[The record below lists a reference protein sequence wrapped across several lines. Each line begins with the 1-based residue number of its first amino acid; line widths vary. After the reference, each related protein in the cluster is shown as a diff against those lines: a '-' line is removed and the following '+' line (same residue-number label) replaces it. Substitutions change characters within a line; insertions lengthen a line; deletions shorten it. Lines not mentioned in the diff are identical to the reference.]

1 MPKDLFEWE
10 RNLISRI
17 NLFIISKKSLL
28 LSKKNHKPPMKWEGG
43 GKWKRQVEET
53 EEKKRENEIQRSE
66 IKERRKGGRERRRIA
81 KRRKRKEKKEGRKEG
96 RVGVKETKRKSEC
109 KKGSQRVG
117 QFSLKISRRRGASWK
132 RELERQRE
140 KEILDER

>member
-1 MPKDLFEWE
+1 M
-10 RNLISRI
+10 
-17 NLFIISKKSLL
+17 
-28 LSKKNHKPPMKWEGG
+28 
-43 GKWKRQVEET
+43 
-53 EEKKRENEIQRSE
+53 
-66 IKERRKGGRERRRIA
+66 
-81 KRRKRKEKKEGRKEG
+81 
-96 RVGVKETKRKSEC
+96 GVKETKRKSEC

>member
-1 MPKDLFEWE
+1 MEKAGGRKKRERDTKE
-10 RNLISRI
+10 RNKGT
-17 NLFIISKKSLL
+17 KKGRERK
-28 LSKKNHKPPMKWEGG
+28 KKN
-43 GKWKRQVEET
+43 REE
-53 EEKKRENEIQRSE
+53 EEKKRE
-66 IKERRKGGRERRRIA
+66 
-81 KRRKRKEKKEGRKEG
+81 EGRKEG
-96 RVGVKETKRKSEC
+96 RVGVKETKRKSGC

>member
-1 MPKDLFEWE
+1 MEKA
-10 RNLISRI
+10 
-17 NLFIISKKSLL
+17 
-28 LSKKNHKPPMKWEGG
+28 G
-43 GKWKRQVEET
+43 EET

-96 RVGVKETKRKSEC
+96 RVGVKETKRKSGC

>member
-1 MPKDLFEWE
+1 M
-10 RNLISRI
+10 
-17 NLFIISKKSLL
+17 
-28 LSKKNHKPPMKWEGG
+28 
-43 GKWKRQVEET
+43 
-53 EEKKRENEIQRSE
+53 
-66 IKERRKGGRERRRIA
+66 
-81 KRRKRKEKKEGRKEG
+81 
-96 RVGVKETKRKSEC
+96 GVKETKRKSGC

>member
-1 MPKDLFEWE
+1 MEKAGG
-10 RNLISRI
+10 RNGR
-17 NLFIISKKSLL
+17 K
-28 LSKKNHKPPMKWEGG
+28 
-43 GKWKRQVEET
+43 
-53 EEKKRENEIQRSE
+53 KKRERDT
-66 IKERRKGGRERRRIA
+66 KERNKGTKKGRERKKVGIA